1 MYLLPFSARCLS
13 ILLSW
18 DSRFPLLRSSLGN
31 ILYNSLTHR
40 RYHSLII
47 LDNIAY
53 KFDICVTGY
62 LVDQHLLELGVDIL
76 NDACNLLVLGDRYMS
91 FEGVVKLV
99 HARI

>member
-1 MYLLPFSARCLS
+1 M
-13 ILLSW
+13 
-18 DSRFPLLRSSLGN
+18 
-31 ILYNSLTHR
+31 
-40 RYHSLII
+40 II
-47 LDNIAY
+47 FDNIAY

>member
-1 MYLLPFSARCLS
+1 M
-13 ILLSW
+13 
-18 DSRFPLLRSSLGN
+18 
-31 ILYNSLTHR
+31 
-40 RYHSLII
+40 II
-47 LDNIAY
+47 FDNIAH
-53 KFDICVTGY
+53 KFDISVTGY